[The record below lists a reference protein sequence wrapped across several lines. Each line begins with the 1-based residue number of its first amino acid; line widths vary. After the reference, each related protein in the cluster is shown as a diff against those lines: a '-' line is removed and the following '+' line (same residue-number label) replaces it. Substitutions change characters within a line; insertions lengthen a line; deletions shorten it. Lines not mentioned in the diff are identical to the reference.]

1 MSNATYETKR
11 EELQTYFD
19 RTAKDKWV
27 ALTSNTPVSRI
38 RETVRK
44 GREEMR
50 NKLLEWLPHDLSG
63 ARILDAGCGTGM
75 LAIEA
80 ALRGADV
87 LAIDI
92 SPALVEEAKTR
103 IPAQLT
109 KGSVEFLAGDML
121 DPSHGDFD
129 YIVAMDSFIH
139 YPLSE
144 IANLLE
150 ALAPKARE
158 NISFTFAPSTPAL
171 ELMKAAGKLFPRDDR
186 SPAIQ
191 PVSERKIISA
201 IAESEVL
208 RGEAFNSFRTYKVS
222 TGFYKSQ
229 ALELKR
235 S

>member
-1 MSNATYETKR
+1 MSNLTYENKR

-50 NKLLEWLPHDLSG
+50 NTLLEWLPEDLTG

-80 ALRGADV
+80 AKRGADV

-92 SPALVEEAKTR
+92 SPELVKEAQKRMPTK
-103 IPAQLT
+103 LS
-109 KGSVEFLAGDML
+109 KGSVDFLAGDML
-121 DPSHGDFD
+121 DPAHGNFDF
-129 YIVAMDSFIH
+129 IVAMDSFIH
-139 YPLSE
+139 YPLPE
-144 IANLLE
+144 IMQLLE
-150 ALAPKARE
+150 ELGPRAKQ
-158 NISFTFAPSTPAL
+158 NMSFTFAPSTPAL
-171 ELMKAAGKLFPRDDR
+171 EVMKAAGKLFPRNDR
-186 SPAIQ
+186 SPAIE
-191 PVSERKIISA
+191 PVKERKMVEA
-201 IAESEVL
+201 IAESEIL
-208 RGEAFNSFRTYKVS
+208 RGEGFNSFRMRKVS

>member
-1 MSNATYETKR
+1 MSNATYEDKR

-50 NKLLEWLPHDLSG
+50 NTLLEWLPQDLTG
-63 ARILDAGCGTGM
+63 MRILDAGCGTGM

-80 ALRGADV
+80 ARRGGDV

-92 SPALVEEAKTR
+92 SPALIEEAQKR
-103 IPAQLT
+103 MPGELS
-109 KGSVEFLAGDML
+109 KGSLKFLAGDML
-121 DPSHGDFD
+121 DPAHGEFD

-139 YPLSE
+139 YPLPE
-144 IANLLE
+144 IMNLLE
-150 ALAPKARE
+150 TLGSRARQ

-171 ELMKAAGKLFPRDDR
+171 EVMKAVGKIFPKNDR
-186 SPAIQ
+186 SPAIE
-191 PVSERKIISA
+191 PVKERKMVDA
-201 IAESEVL
+201 ITESEIL
-208 RGEAFNSFRTYKVS
+208 RCEGYNSFRTHKVS

-229 ALELKR
+229 AMELKR